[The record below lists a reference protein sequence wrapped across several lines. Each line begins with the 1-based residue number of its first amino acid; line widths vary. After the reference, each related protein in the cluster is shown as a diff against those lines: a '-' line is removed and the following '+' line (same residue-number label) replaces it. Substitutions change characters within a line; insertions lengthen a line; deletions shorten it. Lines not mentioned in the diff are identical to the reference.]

1 MRATVK
7 LMSDRGDQLTLGEL
21 VGQRGTKVSLR
32 VGQILFREGDE
43 SRCVY
48 ACVSGRMNLFIT
60 TPAGRDLMLGSKV
73 PGQAFGELSVIDGGP
88 RSATA
93 VAMEPTTIAQLS
105 GDDFLDQLQRA
116 PHLSI
121 VLLRELSEHL
131 RVSNGRA
138 SARASENLT
147 ARMAHLLIELAA
159 KFRRHGGPMH
169 PVELPLTQDELAAWV
184 GSTREATSRSLSVMR
199 KAGVVETGRNKIILC
214 DAPALSL
221 LAQSSARI

>member
-1 MRATVK
+1 
-7 LMSDRGDQLTLGEL
+7 MSDQSEQLTLGEF
-21 VGQRGTKVSLR
+21 VGQLGTKVSLR
-32 VGQILFREGDE
+32 SGQVLFREGDE

-48 ACVSGRMNLFIT
+48 ACVSGRINLLIT
-60 TPAGRDLMLGSKV
+60 TPAGRDVMLGSKV
-73 PGQAFGELSVIDGGP
+73 SGQAFGELSVIDGGP

-93 VAMEPTTIAQLS
+93 VAMEPSTIAQLG
-105 GDDFLDQLQRA
+105 GDDFLDQLSRV

-121 VLLRELSEHL
+121 VLLRELAEHL

-147 ARMAHLLIELAA
+147 ARIAQLLIELAA
-159 KFRRHGGPMH
+159 KLRRHGGHLH
-169 PVELPLTQDELAAWV
+169 PVELPITQDELAAWV
-184 GSTREATSRSLSVMR
+184 GSTREATSRALAAMR
-199 KAGVVETGRNKIILC
+199 KAGVVETGRNKIVLC